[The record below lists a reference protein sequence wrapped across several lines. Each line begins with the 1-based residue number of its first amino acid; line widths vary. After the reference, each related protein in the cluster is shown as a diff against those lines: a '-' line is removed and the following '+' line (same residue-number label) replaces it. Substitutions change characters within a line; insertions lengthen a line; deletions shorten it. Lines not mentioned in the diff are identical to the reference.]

1 MKLKKRFTLSLK
13 NNLRFIP
20 DEAYMRMYFKAKLH
34 YEPDFENPK
43 TVIWGSA
50 GTRPVALLVQS
61 ASTEHIYG

>member
-34 YEPDFENPK
+34 YEPDFENPRHLMK
-43 TVIWGSA
+43 SFSGISLIIIT
-50 GTRPVALLVQS
+50 QS
-61 ASTEHIYG
+61 

>member
-34 YEPDFENPK
+34 YEPDLII
-43 TVIWGSA
+43 VIQ
-50 GTRPVALLVQS
+50 P
-61 ASTEHIYG
+61 

>member
-43 TVIWGSA
+43 TC
-50 GTRPVALLVQS
+50 LLYTS
-61 ASTEHIYG
+61 PSPRD